1 MTELRDARLKRA
13 LDHAP
18 DAALRPSDATRAAIK
33 SIASGANTEAGAGAL
48 PAPVQPAH
56 SAPLWQR
63 VARWWRAGESGSR
76 HMPWNAALATVVLAS
91 VVTLMWFDQPVPQ
104 AVPDEVP
111 AKAVEQSPAGGGV
124 PASVPPPVVASDAQ
138 SPPLQEA
145 SPIRSRPE
153 RADLA
158 ARQARQPRPE
168 PLAKVSG
175 APAETK
181 TEAAPPRAAAPIAG
195 REDSRNAAGVDRSN
209 ESVGLSAQ
217 TAVAPARSSL
227 PAPAPAAAPAPAPAA
242 APMPAAAPAPTKALA
257 DMEER
262 RVEGGLSAA
271 SRAPAMPSA
280 LDWSELSVQRPGSP
294 LVLTSGQ
301 ANRLLALLQ
310 AVNLR
315 PAQAGDPVASA
326 ANRLELSRHGARVAT
341 LDLDERW
348 LRWTPIGAE
357 PGTVLTGRASVAQ
370 WQAIQDELARLGWPA
385 P

>member
-1 MTELRDARLKRA
+1 MTELRDARFKRA

-48 PAPVQPAH
+48 PAPAQPAH

-138 SPPLQEA
+138 SPPLQQA

-181 TEAAPPRAAAPIAG
+181 TEAAPPVAAPPIPG
-195 REDSRNAAGVDRSN
+195 REDARNAAGVVRSN
-209 ESVGLSAQ
+209 ESVALSAQ
-217 TAVAPARSSL
+217 TAVAPA
-227 PAPAPAAAPAPAPAA
+227 PAPAAAPAAAAAA
-242 APMPAAAPAPTKALA
+242 APMPAAAKALA
-257 DMEER
+257 APSDSKLSLADKEKQ
-262 RVEGGLSAA
+262 RVEGGLSAV
-271 SRAPAMPSA
+271 SRAPAAPSA
-280 LDWSELSVQRPGSP
+280 VDWSELSVQRPGSP